1 MIQEIGSMVYQ
12 LRKKLFVTQESL
24 SRGLLSTSE
33 LSRIERGE
41 KDGDSFLMT
50 ALFQRLGKSMDQFEM
65 TVSNEEYKLI
75 LLRAFIQE
83 SMESGDYGRTEELLD
98 EYEDSMESEK
108 LLHVQYVGMICAIL
122 GHMNGG
128 TREKCLEDLKHA
140 MSLTFTEEERRVDW
154 TGYLFC
160 IQEVQLLMLLAHF
173 EMETGS
179 TREAMILLEKLH
191 DCIDLTYTSEV
202 SKVQVYPK
210 CCYLLA
216 KAYLKEGRP
225 EDAYAVAEKGIQNLV
240 KTRFLTFIE
249 ELLTIQQE
257 CEWSEERAEQIK
269 ALHFAYELAEYRM
282 PESFVVRL
290 LFGGICDE
298 LTLNHEL
305 IREMR
310 VAQGMTQEEVS
321 YGICSRETLSRI
333 EKGRT
338 PNRKKLQEL
347 LQRLG
352 IERERYSSYVVT
364 DDWDT
369 YELVREYKGN
379 CLKENQED
387 ANDILSDIEPR
398 LDMSIIANRQFL
410 ETARVRHLIRK
421 REISWE
427 DGIKRLEEL
436 LRYTMP
442 EYNGKLI
449 RIPTREEFLILNRI
463 ALSLKLSGRREEAIS
478 LYEEIL
484 QKYQAS
490 AVKAE
495 HHSHVMM
502 LLYLNYLELLESSGY
517 IEKAEK
523 IGRKGCALA
532 LIYHRGDVLALHL
545 ANIACAFEK
554 SETQAEDSLVL
565 ACLKTSCRL
574 LDFFHMEKK
583 CRAVKKYIEEI
594 DT

>member
-1 MIQEIGSMVYQ
+1 MIQEIGSMICQ
-12 LRKKLFVTQESL
+12 LRNKVFVTQESL
-24 SRGLLSTSE
+24 GRGLLSVPE
-33 LSRIERGE
+33 LSRIENGE
-41 KDGDSFLMT
+41 KESDSFLMT

-83 SMESGDYGRTEELLD
+83 SMESGDYDRTEELLD
-98 EYEDSMESEK
+98 EYEDSKESEK
-108 LLHVQYVGMICAIL
+108 GLHVQYVGMIRAIL

-128 TREKCLEDLKHA
+128 TREKCLEDLKCA

-154 TGYLFC
+154 TGYCFC
-160 IQEVQLLMLLAHF
+160 IQEVQLLMLIAHF
-173 EMETGS
+173 EMEAGFN
-179 TREAMILLEKLH
+179 REAMILLEKLH
-191 DCIDLTYTSEV
+191 DCVDLTYTSEV

-240 KTRFLTFIE
+240 KTRFLTFVE
-249 ELLTIQQE
+249 ELLTTQQE
-257 CEWSEERAEQIK
+257 CEWSEEREEQIK
-269 ALHFAYELAEYRM
+269 ALHFAYELAEYRL

-338 PNRKKLQEL
+338 PSRKKLQEL

-369 YELVREYKGN
+369 FELVREYKGN

-398 LDMSIIANRQFL
+398 LDMSITANRQFV
-410 ETARVRHLIRK
+410 ETAKVRHLIRK

-442 EYNGKLI
+442 EYNGKLL

-463 ALSLKLSGRREEAIS
+463 ALSLKLSGRREDAID

-490 AVKAE
+490 KVKAE
-495 HHSHVMM
+495 HHSFVMM
-502 LLYLNYLELLESSGY
+502 MLYFNYLELLESSDY
-517 IEKAEK
+517 VEKAK
-523 IGRKGCALA
+523 DIGKVGIKLTMR
-532 LIYHRGDVLALHL
+532 YHRGDWTAMFL
-545 ANIACAFEK
+545 ANTACVYEK
-554 SETQAEDSLVL
+554 IETQAEDSLVL
-565 ACLKTSCRL
+565 SCLKASSHL
-574 LDFFHMEKK
+574 LDFFRMEKK
-583 CRAVKKYIEEI
+583 CRAVRRYIEDI